1 MKWLYVLQGLLFV
14 KTHPILLLASSLSS
28 FLPFSSIF
36 KKSVL
41 LLGLFACLSLCHL
54 SCIYWAIICPWE
66 MHMQSHMKAF
76 FLLALNITQYI
87 RCLSSMNT
95 PFSFTKTQI
104 AKTRVHSKK
113 GVFFFSWPFGGACF
127 TRYHLQQIA
136 CFQTAS
142 HLNSVLFF
150 ARGQNVLYD
159 FCSHAVLEV
168 EFLKLLDEAS
178 CRKLFCT

>member
-14 KTHPILLLASSLSS
+14 KTHPILLLASSLSF

-54 SCIYWAIICPWE
+54 SFIYWAIICPRE

-76 FLLALNITQYI
+76 FLAFNITQYI

-95 PFSFTKTQI
+95 PFSFTKTKI
-104 AKTRVHSKK
+104 SKTRVHSKK
-113 GVFFFSWPFGGACF
+113 GVFFFFPGLLVVLALPDTICSKLHASRQLTIWILCSSLREDRMFCMTFVPTLSW
-127 TRYHLQQIA
+127 R
-136 CFQTAS
+136 S
-142 HLNSVLFF
+142 S
-150 ARGQNVLYD
+150 
-159 FCSHAVLEV
+159 S
-168 EFLKLLDEAS
+168 
-178 CRKLFCT
+178 